1 MTRWFALAL
10 FLSAALLFS
19 VEPLVGKMLTPLVGG
34 AIAVWITAMLF
45 FQALLL
51 AGYVYAHAS
60 IRYLTPRVQ
69 IGLHLALLFFT
80 IFFLPI
86 TIAKDAAASWPTGA
100 NPAPHVLLL
109 LMKTVGV
116 PFFVL
121 SSSAPILQHWF
132 SKSAKEND
140 PYYLYI
146 ASNLGSVLAL
156 AAYPIAIE
164 PHLGLAAQTGAWQ
177 WGFFALVLVFAGC
190 GGLASRRVLPDE
202 TPHEDAPAEIVT
214 WKRRGFWT
222 LLAFVPSAYL
232 LGVTA
237 YVTQDVAA
245 LPLFWVLPLLLY
257 LLTFVV
263 VFARKPVIS
272 LQVASLVTPAAVT
285 LCMGVIALHANSPL
299 VAVTAFHM
307 VAFFLTALVCHGR
320 LAADRPSATHL
331 TEFYLWLSIGGALG
345 GLFAALVAP
354 ALFDSILECPIALV
368 LATACRPPRD
378 ADGGKLVLADAIVP
392 LMLALLVGAG
402 ILVLAH
408 LGKAQDDSLF
418 EIVLLVAAFVNY
430 RRTDR
435 PVRFALGIGAI
446 LIGASLH
453 DGTLGHT
460 VYAERNFYGVLRVTR
475 DRTGKF
481 LQIIDGDTVHGTQST
496 DPARKRT
503 PLAYYARTG
512 PLGEVMDRLHARKA
526 NAHVALVGLGA
537 GATTTYARPGE
548 SWDIYELNPAV
559 VVLAEDPHYFTYVSD
574 SFPNREDMH
583 VIVGDARIELV
594 HAPEHTYD
602 LLVLDAFSSDTIPVH
617 LLTEEAFELYLRKLA
632 PGGVLALHIS
642 NRFVDLAPVLAR
654 VADALHLDIRVR
666 DDRPRTTPEQVK
678 SGVIG
683 SIWAICGRD
692 PTALADFSDM
702 WKRPPSKVGQRLWT
716 DDFSSVLSVFSK
728 SER

>member
-1 MTRWFALAL
+1 MTRWFAVAL

-69 IGLHLALLFFT
+69 IALHLALLFLT

-109 LMKTVGV
+109 LMKTVGI

-121 SSSAPILQHWF
+121 SSSAPILKHWF

-164 PHLGLAAQTGAWQ
+164 PHLGLAAQSGAWR
-177 WGFFALVLVFAGC
+177 WGFLALVLVFAGC
-190 GGLASRRVLPDE
+190 GGIASRRAVPDGK
-202 TPHEDAPAEIVT
+202 HVEDAPAEILT
-214 WKRRGFWT
+214 WRRRAFWT

-232 LGVTA
+232 LGVTS

-263 VFARKPVIS
+263 VFARKPIIS
-272 LQVASLVTPAAVT
+272 LQISTLATPAAVS

-320 LAADRPSATHL
+320 LAADRPSAAHL

-354 ALFDSILECPIALV
+354 ALFDSILEYPIALV
-368 LATACRPPRD
+368 LGAACRPPRN
-378 ADGGKLVLADAIVP
+378 ADGGKLVVADAIVP
-392 LMLALLVGAG
+392 IVLGALVAVAVV
-402 ILVLAH
+402 VLARM
-408 LGKAQDDSLF
+408 GKAQDDGLF
-418 EIVLLVAAFVNY
+418 ELVLLVAVFVNY

-446 LIGASLH
+446 LIGAAFH
-453 DGTLGHT
+453 DGPLGHT

-475 DRTGKF
+475 DPTGKF
-481 LQIIDGDTVHGTQST
+481 LRIIDGDTVHGTQST
-496 DPARKRT
+496 DPKKQRT
-503 PLAYYARTG
+503 PLAYYASTG
-512 PLGEVMDRLHARKA
+512 PLGEVMERLHARA
-526 NAHVALVGLGA
+526 STPHLALVGLGA

-548 SWDIYELNPAV
+548 PWDIYELNPAV

-574 SFPNREDMH
+574 SFPNKGDMH
-583 VIVGDARIELV
+583 VIVGDARIDLA
-594 HAPEHTYD
+594 HAEDHTYD
-602 LLVLDAFSSDTIPVH
+602 LVVLDAFSSDTIPVH
-617 LLTEEAFELYLRKLA
+617 LLTREAFELYMRKLA

-642 NRFVDLAPVLAR
+642 NRFVDLAPVLSR
-654 VADALHLDIRVR
+654 VASAMHLDIRVR
-666 DDRPRTTPEQVK
+666 DDRGRTTPEQMK
-678 SGVIG
+678 SGVIA

-692 PTALADFSDM
+692 ASALSDFSEL
-702 WKRPPSKVGQRLWT
+702 WKAPKEKPDQRLWT